1 MQWTKDVRSKTA
13 PAYTAANRHQRSI
26 TESVRAFPYGRAL
39 WRPPGFE
46 LHFKPEE
53 ALLAGKKSADA
64 LEALIGVVFEA
75 AGEDATEA
83 WLAWLG
89 VLPNHKGVREN
100 SHAWLACIVCRS
112 TRLRVWRCNQSV
124 EELHVEIRGYDLRCH
139 SNRTRDPHA

>member
-1 MQWTKDVRSKTA
+1 MRSKTA